1 MVGKYVVGM
10 IPEGVAS
17 LALAMTDFGWY
28 HLAMKKTTSSY
39 ICQQCGY
46 KAPTLM
52 GRCPECGTWG
62 SLVEEIVDTSI
73 ANSSKHS
80 KYVTKV
86 VKLSD
91 IEKKG
96 YERLNTGSLE
106 FDRVLGNGIVLGS
119 VVLIAGD
126 PGVGKSTLLSH
137 LAINLGDKTVEGG
150 RSKVG
155 VEDGKSKNG
164 PDFQSSTFK
173 KPSSTIHHLSSSV
186 LYIAGEESAQ
196 QIKLRIDRIDSK
208 AEMSFFEETNV
219 DAVVAAIEANRPKLV
234 IVDSI
239 QTMETEDLTAAAGSV
254 SQVRESAH
262 RLQKVAKK
270 LHIPMFIVGHV
281 TKEGTLAGPRT
292 LEHLVDVVLSL
303 EGDQTNNF
311 RILRST
317 KNRFGPT
324 DEVGV
329 FEMDENGMKEVS
341 NPSQIFL
348 EERVSAPGSAVTA
361 VLTGLRP
368 ILVEIQALVTKT
380 NSPMPRRVGTGVDN
394 NRLQLL
400 VAVLQKRLR
409 LPLWDQDVFVNVT
422 GGLKITEPAADLAIC
437 AAILSSFNDTVLPK
451 NAAYI
456 GEVGLL
462 GEVRNIRNLEKRTKE
477 AKKLGYEQ
485 VYSSE
490 NLKNLNDLIKG

>member
-1 MVGKYVVGM
+1 MMGK
-10 IPEGVAS
+10 
-17 LALAMTDFGWY
+17 
-28 HLAMKKTTSSY
+28 
-39 ICQQCGY
+39 
-46 KAPTLM
+46 
-52 GRCPECGTWG
+52 CPECGSWG
-62 SLVEEIVDTSI
+62 SLVEQVTGVSI
-73 ANSSKHS
+73 NKAN
-80 KYVTKV
+80 
-86 VKLSD
+86 KLGKSIPKIIRLID
-91 IEKKG
+91 IEKNE
-96 YERLNTGSLE
+96 YERISTTSNE
-106 FDRVLGNGIVLGS
+106 FDRVLGKGIVLGS

-126 PGVGKSTLLSH
+126 PGIGKSTLLSH
-137 LAINLGDKTVEGG
+137 LAINIGRPSAVSLVPSAGNLRDKDENLVIY
-150 RSKVG
+150 V
-155 VEDGKSKNG
+155 
-164 PDFQSSTFK
+164 
-173 KPSSTIHHLSSSV
+173 
-186 LYIAGEESAQ
+186 AGEESAQ
-196 QIKLRIDRIDSK
+196 QIKLRMDRIDSR
-208 AEMSFFEETNV
+208 AEVSFLEETDV
-219 DAVVAAIEANRPKLV
+219 DAITAAIEANMPKLV

-239 QTMETEDLTAAAGSV
+239 QTMETQDLSAAAGSV

-262 RLQKVAKK
+262 RLQRVAKK
-270 LHIPMFIVGHV
+270 LHIPMFLVGHV

-292 LEHLVDVVLSL
+292 LEHLVDVVLTL

-329 FEMDENGMKEVS
+329 FEMNENGMKEVT
-341 NPSQIFL
+341 NPSQVFL

-380 NSPMPRRVGTGVDN
+380 NAPMPRRVGTGVDN

-400 VAVLQKRLR
+400 VAVLQKRLK

-437 AAILSSFNDTVLPK
+437 AAIVSSFKDFALPN

-462 GEVRNIRNLEKRTKE
+462 GEVRTIRNLEKRTKE
-477 AKKLGYEQ
+477 AQKLGYAK
-485 VYSSE
+485 VFSAE
-490 NLKNLNDLIKG
+490 NLKNISGLLKSN

>member
-1 MVGKYVVGM
+1 M
-10 IPEGVAS
+10 ARS
-17 LALAMTDFGWY
+17 
-28 HLAMKKTTSSY
+28 TSVF

-46 KAPTLM
+46 RSPTFM
-52 GRCPECGTWG
+52 GKCPECGTWG
-62 SLVEEIVDTSI
+62 SLVEVVSGAVSGISNKRGNKI
-73 ANSSKHS
+73 SKVIRLADIQS
-80 KYVTKV
+80 K
-86 VKLSD
+86 S
-91 IEKKG
+91 
-96 YERLNTGSLE
+96 YERISTTSNE

-126 PGVGKSTLLSH
+126 PGIGKSTLLSH
-137 LAINLGDKTVEGG
+137 LAINIADT
-150 RSKVG
+150 
-155 VEDGKSKNG
+155 
-164 PDFQSSTFK
+164 
-173 KPSSTIHHLSSSV
+173 
-186 LYIAGEESAQ
+186 LYVAGEESPQ
-196 QIKLRIDRIDSK
+196 QIRLRIERINPK
-208 AEMSFFEETNV
+208 ADLSFLDETDV
-219 DAVVAAIEANRPKLV
+219 DAVVASIQEHKPKLV

-239 QTMETEDLTAAAGSV
+239 QTMETQDLTAAAGSV

-262 RLQKVAKK
+262 RLQRVAKSM
-270 LHIPMFIVGHV
+270 HIPMFIVGHV

-303 EGDQTNNF
+303 EGDQSNNF

-317 KNRFGPT
+317 KNRFGPN

-329 FEMDENGMKEVS
+329 FEMDESGMKEVA
-341 NPSQIFL
+341 NPSQVFL

-380 NSPMPRRVGTGVDN
+380 NAPMPRRVGTGVDN

-400 VAVLQKRLR
+400 VAVLQKRLK

-437 AAILSSFNDTVLPK
+437 AAIISSFKDKALPA

-462 GEVRNIRNLEKRTKE
+462 GEIRSIRNLEKRVKE
-477 AKKLGYEQ
+477 AKKLGFKD
-485 VYSSE
+485 VYSAS
-490 NLKNLNDLIKG
+490 NLKNLNNI

>member
-1 MVGKYVVGM
+1 MAKSTSVYV
-10 IPEGVAS
+10 
-17 LALAMTDFGWY
+17 
-28 HLAMKKTTSSY
+28 
-39 ICQQCGY
+39 CQQCGY

-52 GRCPECGTWG
+52 GKCPECGTWG
-62 SLVEEIVDTSI
+62 SLVEEVVTTG
-73 ANSSKHS
+73 ANSTQHS
-80 KYVTKV
+80 KYITKI

-96 YERLNTGSLE
+96 YDRLNTGSLE

-137 LAINLGDKTVEGG
+137 LAINVGKFSVFGSQLSDKGLPV
-150 RSKVG
+150 VG
-155 VEDGKSKNG
+155 QPVIKTEKLKTDTG
-164 PDFQSSTFK
+164 
-173 KPSSTIHHLSSSV
+173 V
-186 LYIAGEESAQ
+186 LYVAGEESAQ
-196 QIKLRIDRIDSK
+196 QIKLRIDRIDK
-208 AEMSFFEETNV
+208 NAELSFLEETNV
-219 DAVVAAIEANRPKLV
+219 DAVVAAIEANKPRLV

-239 QTMETEDLTAAAGSV
+239 QTMETEDLTAVAGSV

-262 RLQKVAKK
+262 RLQRIAKK

-329 FEMDENGMKEVS
+329 FEMDESGMKEVS

-361 VLTGLRP
+361 ILTGLRP

-380 NSPMPRRVGTGVDN
+380 NAPMPRRVGTGIDN

-437 AAILSSFNDTVLPK
+437 AAIVSSFNDTVLPK
-451 NAAYI
+451 DAAYI

-462 GEVRNIRNLEKRTKE
+462 GEVRNIRNLEKRSKE
-477 AKKLGYEQ
+477 AKKLGYGK
-485 VYSSE
+485 VFSSA
-490 NLKNLNDLIKG
+490 NLKNLSGLVKS